1 MPESCLKLHVPN
13 YPILSFL
20 GIQPYFMKDNILER
34 NVIFSI
40 SRLYNKKSNVYG
52 NFMIQNKV
60 RTASDME
67 YVKKRR
73 IHYTNLE
80 KYIVYNFYEKGM
92 QFFSDKPWYVK
103 AKEKTLKEEVLFLI
117 HLMKYKNYITKGN
130 GLISSNQALLD
141 SLNFRFTEVQNLM
154 RYKTSPEYLPE
165 NVLLVISRG
174 MTNFDTPYIATPLID
189 RKFYNDFLKE
199 NDLPEEYEL
208 DYASNNNKFRHI
220 KWYSNIIA
228 NQQAFL
234 DKYMP
239 DYWLVEKVMNKKYA
253 QGYIMVLTFPP

>member
-73 IHYTNLE
+73 IH
-80 KYIVYNFYEKGM
+80 
-92 QFFSDKPWYVK
+92 
-103 AKEKTLKEEVLFLI
+103 
-117 HLMKYKNYITKGN
+117 
-130 GLISSNQALLD
+130 
-141 SLNFRFTEVQNLM
+141 
-154 RYKTSPEYLPE
+154 
-165 NVLLVISRG
+165 
-174 MTNFDTPYIATPLID
+174 
-189 RKFYNDFLKE
+189 
-199 NDLPEEYEL
+199 
-208 DYASNNNKFRHI
+208 
-220 KWYSNIIA
+220 
-228 NQQAFL
+228 
-234 DKYMP
+234 
-239 DYWLVEKVMNKKYA
+239 
-253 QGYIMVLTFPP
+253 